1 MAYKG
6 GYLLQPIKTDYG
18 SIGKLYM
25 QGIGA
30 VAQIREGVL
39 KERRE
44 MSDALLKDTS
54 FASTGIHDIDVWTG
68 MGAQKLRD
76 RLQAS
81 FAANDQGIITRN
93 DLNIIKTR
101 TSGEATSIAN
111 RAKLFAEQRQQILED
126 DNAGNLTLE
135 QFDVQWFKDPATV
148 GEVVDENGNVRNANS
163 VYDLQDINGKL
174 YNVITY
180 EYNEINPTTGEKEL
194 KTDTIYQAVE
204 ETSMSPMK
212 KRWDKVDPNE
222 IAKDFAASIGDKGFS
237 YEGPGGPIN
246 ISYQQGAQVG
256 DKIEFYKISDP
267 LQFAQAIENHL
278 DSIGDDVYEEL
289 AFTNFGVRGN
299 MHSGGSSSLTNEQ
312 IEQQFGNRFLA
323 KPKIDPNTGKVISFG
338 DKIALSIL
346 PNSKGVYDDPSKFIT
361 NADGSISMKDTTKEL
376 MKGFLRE
383 KLYNALNVKTKDV
396 LVAEDEDKKIDT
408 QSLGRGVYYKD
419 SNMTS
424 PIDYDLQFWQSRV
437 SLAYAKSNTGVPVD
451 YRDSIESDIQLK
463 GYSNNTNLGK
473 YTVKSMQNFV
483 NNKGGSFNNVSVNT
497 NLSKLKKAGIGI
509 TSANGNKFDAI
520 TGFTTRQLGGG
531 RILIVLTGS
540 SSSSTIKESVGTQ
553 APVDLGGQPDPNKPL
568 EKGKENISRT
578 EGIKIGFDFTS
589 PLEQSQAREFYRY
602 LWDNN
607 SQAREHFQKLGR
619 TRDSNSFLV
628 DLHSLAENTN

>member
-44 MSDALLKDTS
+44 MSDNLLKDTS
-54 FASTGIHDIDVWTG
+54 FATTGIHDIDVWTG
-68 MGAQKLRD
+68 MGAQMLRD
-76 RLQAS
+76 RLQNS
-81 FAANDQGIITRN
+81 FALNDQGFISRN

-111 RAKLFAEQRQQILED
+111 RAKLFAEQRKEILED

-163 VYDLQDINGKL
+163 VYKLEDINGKL
-174 YNVITY
+174 FNVITY
-180 EYNEINPTTGEKEL
+180 EYNEINPTTGKKEL
-194 KTDTIYQAVE
+194 KTDTIYQPVE

-222 IAKDFAASIGDKGFS
+222 IAKDFAATIGDKGFS

-299 MHSGGSSSLTNEQ
+299 MHSGGASTLTNEQ

-323 KPKIDPNTGKVISFG
+323 KPKIDPNTGEVISFG

-346 PNSKGVYDDPSKFIT
+346 PNSKGIYDDPSKFIT

-408 QSLGRGVYYKD
+408 QSLGKGVYYKGGD
-419 SNMTS
+419 MAN
-424 PIDYDLQFWQSRV
+424 PVGYDKQFWQSRV
-437 SLAYAKSNTGVPVD
+437 SLAYLKSNTDVIASD
-451 YRDSIESDIQLK
+451 RDIIEREIQQK
-463 GYSNNTNLGK
+463 GYSDVYNKTYMTKGMDL
-473 YTVKSMQNFV
+473 FV
-483 NNKGGSFNNVSVNT
+483 NTEGDVFNNVSVNT
-497 NLSKLKKAGIGI
+497 NLSKLKKAGIGT

-520 TGFTTRQLGGG
+520 TGFTTRRINGG
-531 RILIVLTGS
+531 RVLIVLTGS
-540 SSSSTIKESVGTQ
+540 STSSTVKESIGTQ
-553 APVDLGGQPDPNKPL
+553 APVNLGGKKDDEPLVKP
-568 EKGKENISRT
+568 KDTISRT
-578 EGIKIGFDFTS
+578 ESIKIGFDFTA
-589 PLEQSQAREFYRY
+589 PLEQAQAREFYKY

-607 SQAREHFQKLGR
+607 SQAREHFQKLGK
-619 TRDSNSFLV
+619 TRDSKSFIM
-628 DLHSLAENTN
+628 DLHSLAINTK